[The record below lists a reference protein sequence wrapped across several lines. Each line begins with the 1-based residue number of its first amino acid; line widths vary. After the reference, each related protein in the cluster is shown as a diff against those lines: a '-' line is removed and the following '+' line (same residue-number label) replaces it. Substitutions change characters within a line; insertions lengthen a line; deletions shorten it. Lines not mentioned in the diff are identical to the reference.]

1 MKPFLILQLRPL
13 DAACENELQAIVKY
27 GGLKEGEYRQI
38 RMEQNGIP
46 ELDLGDYSGII
57 IGGGPSNVSDP
68 LEKKNAAQLNFET
81 DLQKLYQRVFE
92 LDFPLLGT
100 CYGVGSIADF
110 FGCKV
115 SREKY
120 SESPGAVDI
129 FLTEEA
135 QNDPLTR
142 GLPQKFRAFT
152 GHKESC
158 QKLPNNAVLLASS
171 KACPYQ
177 MFRFKKNIYTV
188 QFHPELDFEGL
199 VVRIGIYKHE
209 GYFKPEDAQRLID
222 INRSEN
228 IVVPEMILQR
238 FVERFAADRT

>member
-13 DAACENELQAIVKY
+13 DAACENELQAILKY
-27 GGLKEGEYRQI
+27 GEIKEGGYRQI
-38 RMEQNGIP
+38 RMEKNGIP
-46 ELDLGDYSGII
+46 ELELTDYSGII

-68 LEKKNAAQLNFET
+68 EEKKSLSQIKFEA
-81 DLQKLYQRVFE
+81 DLQKLYATVFE
-92 LDFPLLGT
+92 IDFPLLGT
-100 CYGVGSIADF
+100 CYGVGSVADY
-110 FGCKV
+110 FGSEV
-115 SREKY
+115 SRENY

-135 QNDPLTR
+135 KNDALTKD
-142 GLPQKFRAFT
+142 LPQNFRAFT
-152 GHKESC
+152 GHKEAC
-158 QKLPNNAVLLASS
+158 QRLPKGAILLASS

-209 GYFKPEDAQRLID
+209 GYFNPEDAQKLID
-222 INRSEN
+222 QNRNEK
-228 IVVPEMILQR
+228 IVVPEMILKR
-238 FVERFAADRT
+238 FVDRYK